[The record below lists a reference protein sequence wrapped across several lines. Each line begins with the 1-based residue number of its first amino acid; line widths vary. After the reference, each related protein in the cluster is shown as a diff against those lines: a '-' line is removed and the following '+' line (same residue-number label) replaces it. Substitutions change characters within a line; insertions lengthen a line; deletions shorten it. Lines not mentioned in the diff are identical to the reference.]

1 MHGNCTKIQSKL
13 DDIAD
18 FTLDFTFHITK
29 TNEQIRFRAIILFIV
44 EDVTYN
50 ISDQRLHEFQ
60 IRQLRPEIKIIR
72 RSLTNLASEGI
83 KLGPNEELI
92 V

>member
-1 MHGNCTKIQSKL
+1 MMIKSKL
-13 DDIAD
+13 NNVKHFYYI
-18 FTLDFTFHITK
+18 FK
-29 TNEQIRFRAIILFIV
+29 TNEYKYFRAVILFIV

-50 ISDQRLHEFQ
+50 ISDQRFHEFQ

-72 RSLTNLASEGI
+72 RSLTSLVSEEV
-83 KLGPNEELI
+83 KLGPNKELI

>member
-1 MHGNCTKIQSKL
+1 
-13 DDIAD
+13 
-18 FTLDFTFHITK
+18 
-29 TNEQIRFRAIILFIV
+29 LFIV

-60 IRQLRPEIKIIR
+60 IRQLCPKIKIVR
-72 RSLTNLASEGI
+72 KSLTSLTLEGV
-83 KLGPNEELI
+83 KLGPNKELI